1 MNVQSIPMT
10 EPEGISGKEKAI
22 YESSLELVAKYGFH
36 GSSMSLL
43 SKEAGVATGT
53 IYHYFSGKDDL
64 MKKMYCHYRYQLE
77 NWVLSRMDEK
87 QSYKERFYIRWLNLY
102 LFYTQNP
109 NVLVFF
115 EQYINSPYNKERSP
129 HHFTGAY
136 FEFLKEGIR
145 ENQLKPAKP
154 EIYVAMYIGSVV
166 MAAKITVFG
175 SILLNKN
182 DREIMVKKLWDGMSL
197 V

>member
-22 YESSLELVAKYGFH
+22 YESALELVAKYGFH

-154 EIYVAMYIGSVV
+154 EIYVALYIGSVV

-175 SILLNKN
+175 STLLNKN